1 MTDYSREL
9 EAAIE
14 AARKAGEI
22 IMKHYGKV
30 TVRYKSDGSLVT
42 DADIESEKRIKDILG
57 GKFPDYSLLGE
68 ESGRI
73 NKSSEYTWMI
83 DPLDGTTNY
92 SIQNPFFNVSIALA
106 RGDDPVLG
114 VVYYPFQ
121 DELFHAVKD
130 EGAYLNNERIRVSGG
145 DMKDSVICFC
155 HAHDRETVESM
166 SNIFRRIKLCNTTL
180 RQIGA
185 AALELSYVA
194 CGRVGAFFMIKLNPW
209 DVAAGAVIVK
219 EAGGRV
225 TDFYGNPFTLKARD
239 ILASNGRMH
248 EDLLELINK
257 KND

>member
-9 EAAIE
+9 ETAID
-14 AARKAGEI
+14 AARKAGDI
-22 IMKHYGKV
+22 LMKHYGKV

-57 GKFPDYSLLGE
+57 EKFPDYSLLGE
-68 ESGRI
+68 ESGRMD
-73 NKSSEYTWMI
+73 KASEYTWVI

-130 EGAYLNNERIRVSGG
+130 GGAYLNNERIKVSER
-145 DMKDSVICFC
+145 DIRDSVICFC
-155 HAHDRETVESM
+155 HAHDREAVKTVYE
-166 SNIFRRIKLCNTTL
+166 IFRRIKQVNCNL

-194 CGRVGAFFMIKLNPW
+194 CGRVGAFFTINLKPW

-225 TDFYGNPFTLKARD
+225 TDFRRNPFTLKAKD

-248 EDLLELINK
+248 EDLLGLINQ
-257 KND
+257 